1 MIFNGEEVTKLVVEW
16 QRTKDSATMDAI
28 VYRSMNLI
36 EAIVSSYDSSLRDDL
51 IQESVL
57 KLQYACQFFKPA
69 VSSLHNFFTT
79 VIHNVCRTYVVK
91 QNREF
96 LLDDKIIGNDH
107 GDVYE
112 LELPDH
118 TDTYKVDCA
127 ALDELLVHMRKRFL
141 SIPVSVVDDCTD
153 IIYYGLAG
161 GDNYKTIITS
171 LNRHTQSRAISQ
183 IMYNACV
190 IYLRAHNMSCASV
203 DIDDIAEL
211 SLLNELRMI
220 LGDTNFSRVLVAFS
234 GMTIRI
240 PQ

>member
-1 MIFNGEEVTKLVVEW
+1 
-16 QRTKDSATMDAI
+16 
-28 VYRSMNLI
+28 
-36 EAIVSSYDSSLRDDL
+36 
-51 IQESVL
+51 
-57 KLQYACQFFKPA
+57 
-69 VSSLHNFFTT
+69 
-79 VIHNVCRTYVVK
+79 
-91 QNREF
+91 
-96 LLDDKIIGNDH
+96 
-107 GDVYE
+107 
-112 LELPDH
+112 
-118 TDTYKVDCA
+118 
-127 ALDELLVHMRKRFL
+127 LLVHMRKRFL